1 MKKRTQWIGI
11 LMAALMLI
19 VAACG
24 SGNNNAGNA
33 GSNAN
38 APAIANNEA
47 AANNG
52 AADNSTAG
60 NGGETA
66 AAGPIVIKTAKG
78 DVTLEKPADRVV
90 TLEWTYTE
98 DLLAVGVQ
106 PIGHADLK
114 GYNAWVNIPVELSA
128 EVTDV
133 GTRQEPNIE
142 TIMSLQPDLII
153 AAANR
158 VANNYDQLAA
168 IAPVLVFNGYPEEG
182 GVDQYTEMEQTFAEI
197 AKAVGKE
204 GEVEGVLAKLD
215 SAYAAAAEKLK
226 TAGKEGAEIVLTQA
240 WSANNVPEF
249 RLFTDNSMAIQ
260 ILNRIGLKNAHKSD
274 KFEVYGFSTTS
285 VEGFTTAQHASVLH
299 MVQDNDNVFE
309 NQLKD
314 NAVWKELTFVKENRI
329 YGLGG
334 DTWPFGG
341 PLGAEVFANKA
352 ADLLAK

>member
-11 LMAALMLI
+11 LMAAMMLI

-24 SGNNNAGNA
+24 SGNNNAGNS
-33 GSNAN
+33 GTNAN
-38 APAIANNEA
+38 ANNEP
-47 AANNG
+47 AANNA
-52 AADNSTAG
+52 AADNSAAS

-78 DVTLEKPADRVV
+78 DVTLEKPAERVV

-106 PIGHADLK
+106 PIGHADLE

-128 EVTDV
+128 DVTDV

-153 AAANR
+153 AASNR

-168 IAPVLVFNGYPEEG
+168 IAPVLVFNAYPEEG
-182 GVDQYTEMEQTFAEI
+182 GVNQYTEMEETFTEI

-226 TAGKEGAEIVLTQA
+226 AAGKEGAEIVLTQA

-285 VEGFTTAQHASVLH
+285 VEGFTAAQQASVLH